1 MDLLKLFRKKDATPV
16 KRTFY
21 ICKMEYSMKAPK
33 KKHVYYGV
41 ENNFLHFYFASAV
54 PQGQIVCSYAS
65 YSELS
70 AITSFVADNKEGPWK
85 LPLLALN

>member
-1 MDLLKLFRKKDATPV
+1 MNLIRLFRKEATPA

-21 ICKMEYSMKAPK
+21 ICKMESSIKAPK
-33 KKHVYYGV
+33 KKHIYYGV
-41 ENNFLHFYFASAV
+41 ENNIVHFYFASTV
-54 PQGQIVCSYAS
+54 PKGQIVCSYAS

-70 AITSFVADNKEGPWK
+70 AITSFVEDKKTGAWK